1 MEEVYGRGLWKRFM
15 EEVYGRGLWKRFMEE
30 VAEEVSYK
38 FRLK

>member
-1 MEEVYGRGLWKRFM
+1 MKGLRVLLLSKPFT